1 MVGMTGESK
10 IAARRRRLVRV
21 MDFLEKEIWPK
32 VPRKLAGRRVTKK
45 ERARIL
51 GFGRRGF

>member
-1 MVGMTGESK
+1 
-10 IAARRRRLVRV
+10 